1 MGLFSK
7 KTAPDKNLQEHGVRG
22 TGYIE
27 HVEQPRF
34 GMEMTAGRGSA
45 EKMLSGEETPFK
57 KKMRMRIEVPGREPY
72 VVTETFPVPMMKS
85 GMVTAGATVTV
96 LVDPGNP
103 KRVAIDWTAPI
114 ERGSA
119 REALNDSPLAMK
131 ALEGMGLDVDA
142 LMRQADEARERWNQ
156 SQR

>member
-7 KTAPDKNLQEHGVRG
+7 KTAPAKNLQEHGLRG

-57 KKMRMRIEVPGREPY
+57 KKMRIRIEVPGREPY
-72 VVTETFPVPMMKS
+72 VLTDSFPVPVMKN
-85 GMVTAGATVTV
+85 GMVTAGATVVV

-103 KRVAIDWTAPI
+103 KRVAIDWSAPI
-114 ERGSA
+114 ERASA
-119 REALNDSPLAMK
+119 SQALHDSPLAMK
-131 ALEGMGLDVDA
+131 ALEGLGIDVDSM
-142 LMRQADEARERWNQ
+142 MRQAEEARARYED
-156 SQR
+156 QR

>member
-45 EKMLSGEETPFK
+45 ETMLSGEETPFK

-72 VVTETFPVPMMKS
+72 VLTETFPVPMMKS
-85 GMVTAGATVTV
+85 GMVAAGSTVGM
-96 LVDPGNP
+96 LVDPDNP
-103 KRVAIDWTAPI
+103 KRVAIDWSAPI

-119 REALNDSPLAMK
+119 SEALHDSPLAMK
-131 ALEGMGLDVDA
+131 ALESLGIDVDSM
-142 LMRQADEARERWNQ
+142 MRQAEEARARYDDQ
-156 SQR
+156 H